1 MWQHQT
7 FLILCILDSCLSLT
21 WELGLGATES
31 ELEPSKWEPG
41 PFRHSVFA
49 LGIWR
54 RLQLIIPYQTPF
66 RNLQCLIC
74 LLPWKRLLAYAQHLI
89 SVWFVPLPFHINK
102 QPRWLSHREQPQLGE
117 RVLPPALPLGQGPAG
132 LQRSPTRQ
140 GAREGPGGAGAAAW
154 HRAAGC
160 SRLSLPISCCCR
172 FTGLANKRGQVC
184 LCGVAA
190 APNRSDRHLP
200 T

>member
-7 FLILCILDSCLSLT
+7 FLILRILDSCLSLT
-21 WELGLGATES
+21 WESDLGATES
-31 ELEPSKWEPG
+31 ELQPSKWEPG

-102 QPRWLSHREQPQLGE
+102 QPRWLSHGEQPQPLRGAG
-117 RVLPPALPLGQGPAG
+117 PPASPATGAGPGRAPAIPHEVGGQGRPSWGRGCCLAPCCR
-132 LQRSPTRQ
+132 LLSPV
-140 GAREGPGGAGAAAW
+140 PPHLLLLPI
-154 HRAAGC
+154 HRAGEQTWP
-160 SRLSLPISCCCR
+160 SL
-172 FTGLANKRGQVC
+172 FY
-184 LCGVAA
+184 VAFQ
-190 APNRSDRHLP
+190 LL
-200 T
+200 